1 MQPMRPKVVGGAIV
15 VEENGEGGG
24 GDINGLRG
32 GATGEG
38 RESTAGEGS
47 PVAWSL
53 AALHRLGDGAA
64 GCVRLRKRHR
74 IGSRGV
80 VLIEIPCQAVAGD

>member
-1 MQPMRPKVVGGAIV
+1 VQPMSLKVVGGAIV
-15 VEENGEGGG
+15 VEENGGGG
-24 GDINGLRG
+24 GINGLRG

-38 RESTAGEGS
+38 RESSAGEGS

-64 GCVRLRKRHR
+64 VCVRLRKRHR
-74 IGSRGV
+74 IGSRGGRV
-80 VLIEIPCQAVAGD
+80 D